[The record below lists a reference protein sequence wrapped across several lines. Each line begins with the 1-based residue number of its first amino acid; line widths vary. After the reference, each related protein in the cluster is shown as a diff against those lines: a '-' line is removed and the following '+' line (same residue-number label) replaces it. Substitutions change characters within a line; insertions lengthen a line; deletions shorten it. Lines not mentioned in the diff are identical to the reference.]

1 MVVFGFNGESY
12 RGGEPTWDCCMDVK
26 GKEEKMICR
35 AMGLDPFKLFGVLSV
50 NGKESLSISH
60 AISEHNY
67 TFLQFYVP
75 FLSLFFHLIRLFT
88 HLHLSPSFILFI
100 YKTIVEQ

>member
-1 MVVFGFNGESY
+1 VVVFGFNGESY

-60 AISEHNY
+60 AISETQLHIPPILCSFSLPIFPFNSVVY
-67 TFLQFYVP
+67 TSP
-75 FLSLFFHLIRLFT
+75 FVSLFHCVHL
-88 HLHLSPSFILFI
+88 
-100 YKTIVEQ
+100 